1 MLRAVISRPSVFR
14 ISAASTS
21 GRSWYSTAHPSSTGD
36 PTLSGAARQDVSTSE
51 PSSPQST
58 VADTDASPRP
68 PPPDPGSPPADH
80 TSPEDRVA
88 HAREQ
93 LRYWTERNAIV
104 VRQRTDELVA
114 SLGTSFSQLGGRIN
128 KVTGYEEIE
137 ALKRR
142 VVDQEARIAAARTAA
157 RDAKTAYEE
166 AMQQR
171 SNSQREV
178 NDLLQRK
185 STWNDADVGRFTV
198 LVRQDHLYEQEEAR
212 AKAEVGATED
222 EVERE
227 FSELMRAILARYHEE
242 QVWSDKIRSVSSY
255 GQLAVLGVNVFV
267 FVLAIVLVEPW
278 KRKRLA
284 QTFERKVEEL
294 ERANGELVRESI
306 SALEGRLEARDR
318 MLESLVLAAEVT
330 RSPSHTGQVVV
341 DEPPETVDE
350 KAGPAIERLVSVSK
364 QRDVAAVLAS
374 GTFVAGALGWLAR
387 GWFGS

>member
-1 MLRAVISRPSVFR
+1 
-14 ISAASTS
+14 
-21 GRSWYSTAHPSSTGD
+21 
-36 PTLSGAARQDVSTSE
+36 
-51 PSSPQST
+51 
-58 VADTDASPRP
+58 
-68 PPPDPGSPPADH
+68 
-80 TSPEDRVA
+80 
-88 HAREQ
+88 
-93 LRYWTERNAIV
+93 
-104 VRQRTDELVA
+104 
-114 SLGTSFSQLGGRIN
+114 
-128 KVTGYEEIE
+128 
-137 ALKRR
+137 
-142 VVDQEARIAAARTAA
+142 
-157 RDAKTAYEE
+157 
-166 AMQQR
+166 MQQR